1 MVPTMPRI
9 IQRTSTP
16 GTRARESTPRT
27 APPSPPPRCRRGGRI
42 NIAPSFFQLRRVT
55 AKMSAP
61 ASLNAKTI
69 PPDRINLSPASR
81 NTVISG
87 ASGRTFMGTR
97 AVRQRVALA
106 DTVIPGF
113 TPRMP
118 AIVEEVENPA
128 VELTYPDGDTFG
140 VADADGQVYVRPLH
154 AKRLAV
160 HFCGWVS
167 ALPHAPIM
175 WRRSR
180 ADSLYFT
187 TGQMLHAPRRREM
200 DHRGRHRPPPR
211 VPRRVL
217 ETRAGPTE
225 GQGNRAE
232 RAAAVS
238 SAVL

>member
-1 MVPTMPRI
+1 MHDLKDKYARHSCKGIHPTN
-9 IQRTSTP
+9 
-16 GTRARESTPRT
+16 GAVV
-27 APPSPPPRCRRGGRI
+27 SPLRYRRGGRI
-42 NIAPSFFQLRRVT
+42 NIAQSFFQPKRVSP
-55 AKMSAP
+55 KMSAP
-61 ASLNAKTI
+61 ASLNTRPI
-69 PPDRINLSPASR
+69 PPDRMNLSPASR

-140 VADADGQVYVRPLH
+140 VADADGQVYVKPLH

-167 ALPHAPIM
+167 SQLHDSSHAESQP
-175 WRRSR
+175 
-180 ADSLYFT
+180 
-187 TGQMLHAPRRREM
+187 G
-200 DHRGRHRPPPR
+200 
-211 VPRRVL
+211 
-217 ETRAGPTE
+217 
-225 GQGNRAE
+225 
-232 RAAAVS
+232 
-238 SAVL
+238 